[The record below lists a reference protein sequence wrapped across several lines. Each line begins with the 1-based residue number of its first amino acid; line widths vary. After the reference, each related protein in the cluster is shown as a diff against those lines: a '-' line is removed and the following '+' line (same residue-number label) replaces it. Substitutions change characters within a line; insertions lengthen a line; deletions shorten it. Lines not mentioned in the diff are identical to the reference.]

1 MIAVLHIIQYEIFEV
16 YDELETFWSLNT
28 PQTIKDIRGHHF
40 FKPVSETHMA
50 ISIINPF
57 MPNFVCT
64 SNTVRVMCKEQQ
76 QNKTKKPAKR
86 TRNGTEIS
94 HHATRPHQRILKL
107 C

>member
-40 FKPVSETHMA
+40 FKPVSETPWQFQSSILLCHITFA
-50 ISIINPF
+50 YLISD
-57 MPNFVCT
+57 
-64 SNTVRVMCKEQQ
+64 TVRVMCKKQQ

-86 TRNGTEIS
+86 TRNGTEIL
-94 HHATRPHQRILKL
+94 HTTPQGHTRGY
-107 C
+107 